1 MELVCRHDD
10 AEHLSEE
17 VEKGL
22 QLLRED
28 YREAFVLFHEQG
40 LSYEQISQ
48 AIGRPLGTV
57 KTWIHRARAELMDY
71 LIQRDVLP
79 ENEHVVRA
87 V

>member
-1 MELVCRHDD
+1 MMPSNCRRKYRK
-10 AEHLSEE
+10 ACNSS
-17 VEKGL
+17 
-22 QLLRED
+22 RED

-40 LSYEQISQ
+40 LSWSQISD
-48 AIGRPLGTV
+48 AMGRPLGTV
-57 KTWIHRARAELMDY
+57 KTWIHRGSCSGLVEY